1 MCKSVFAIGLRLVC
15 VCVVEHFSGWQIE
28 EEHCGL
34 NDGGNMTT
42 GSVCWILIRGQPQLR
57 KWGLQQQHCSNMND
71 TLHDCLGLN
80 PEKHADCRCWLPPVV
95 SFSIFNL
102 CVHPP
107 PYSGAVRVK
116 YYRMAEKN
124 IYLFSCSDGVEVELR
139 FIYVRLKKMTE
150 EINIVICLAEHFV
163 FKISQNNLNC
173 IKYEKRSLH
182 KDRFIYSQCTLYKE
196 AHHQN
201 YFA

>member
-1 MCKSVFAIGLRLVC
+1 MCVA
-15 VCVVEHFSGWQIE
+15 EHFSGWQIE

-95 SFSIFNL
+95 SFSILLSISVSALRRTLALFESNIIERQQRIFT
-102 CVHPP
+102 
-107 PYSGAVRVK
+107 YSHAQMGWK
-116 YYRMAEKN
+116 CWGS
-124 IYLFSCSDGVEVELR
+124 YLLDW
-139 FIYVRLKKMTE
+139 KKMTE
-150 EINIVICLAEHFV
+150 EINIVICLAKHCV
-163 FKISQNNLNC
+163 FKISQNNLNW
-173 IKYEKRSLH
+173 IKYGERSLH
-182 KDRFIYSQCTLYKE
+182 KDRFIYSQCTL
-196 AHHQN
+196 
-201 YFA
+201 